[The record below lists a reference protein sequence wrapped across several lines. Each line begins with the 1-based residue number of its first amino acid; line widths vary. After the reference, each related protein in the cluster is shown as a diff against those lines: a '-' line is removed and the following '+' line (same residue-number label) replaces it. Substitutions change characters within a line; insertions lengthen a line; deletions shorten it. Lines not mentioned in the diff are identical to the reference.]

1 MLNALSKLFR
11 NTLFRLSLLGTV
23 LFTVSI
29 LVALAYVYFATVSSE
44 LRRVD
49 DILVAENDE
58 LQALY
63 IESGGFAVGST
74 ILTRIG
80 ADTGKY
86 MLALSP
92 TETLSNISVEE
103 WEKQENPNAVSNIPA
118 QPDGEPVTFEFRQT
132 SRTGD
137 AQDQTTE
144 TRRVRAR
151 ASFIFD
157 EDGKPVAG
165 LVVGRDIEALRRT
178 ADRVRNAM
186 ITSSAI
192 ALILG
197 LLSSIFVSRR
207 FTRRVEAFN
216 RLATDVRSGQ
226 LDRRA
231 PRNYSEDELDL
242 LAEHLNAMLDHIDRL
257 MKAMRYAG
265 DSIAHD
271 LRSPLTRLRTR
282 LESTATELKDSSA
295 SDALFS
301 AAEDADELLS
311 TFDKVLRIARLEA
324 GEQREMLQEMDPK
337 NVLED
342 MAEFYEPACED
353 ADLEFVAEIG
363 DGNYIMGDRGLLSQ
377 AVSNLVENAIK
388 YTPKGGKVKISL
400 ARNKAGRVVVS
411 VSDNGPGIPAN
422 ERERVKERFVRLDK
436 SRTAPGSGLGLAM
449 VDAIATLHQAEF
461 VLTDG
466 MESDFGP
473 GLSVQIVFPRR
484 RKLKPSL
491 KPDLKS
497 G

>member
-1 MLNALSKLFR
+1 MG
-11 NTLFRLSLLGTV
+11 TL
-23 LFTVSI
+23 LFTISVLIS
-29 LVALAYVYFATVSSE
+29 LAYVYFATISSE

-49 DILVAENDE
+49 QELTAEMEE

-63 IESGGFAVGST
+63 IQDGGRAVQQV
-74 ILTRIG
+74 IFTRIG
-80 ADTGKY
+80 AKTGKY
-86 MLALSP
+86 ILDLP
-92 TETLSNISVEE
+92 PPQGLSNISIREYDDESNRNKFEIPARPDSPAVVFEFNQIESEIEKEKVVEE
-103 WEKQENPNAVSNIPA
+103 I
-118 QPDGEPVTFEFRQT
+118 
-132 SRTGD
+132 
-137 AQDQTTE
+137 
-144 TRRVRAR
+144 RRIRAR
-151 ASFIFD
+151 AGYIKNV
-157 EDGKPVAG
+157 EGQAVAG

-178 ADRVRNAM
+178 ADRVRNSM

-207 FTRRVEAFN
+207 FTRRIDAFN

-242 LAEHLNAMLDHIDRL
+242 LAEHLNSMLDHIDRL

-282 LESTATELKDSSA
+282 LESMAGEVKDGPA
-295 SDALFS
+295 SDTLYS
-301 AAEDADELLS
+301 AAEDADELLG

-324 GEQREMLQEMDPK
+324 GEQREMLQEVDPK
-337 NVLED
+337 IVLED

-353 ADLEFVAEIG
+353 AELSFSSDLR
-363 DGNYIMGDRGLLSQ
+363 DGHLIMGDRGLLSQ

-388 YTPKGGKVKISL
+388 YTPSGGAVKL
-400 ARNKAGRVVVS
+400 TLNRNKANRVVIS
-411 VSDNGPGIPAN
+411 VTDNGPGIPPT

-449 VDAIATLHQAEF
+449 VDAIATLHEAEF
-461 VLTDG
+461 VLADG
-466 MESDFGP
+466 MKSEFGP

-484 RKLKPSL
+484 RRLRPSSKP
-491 KPDLKS
+491 KPTH